1 MALTFYVIA
10 LFFLVMALF
19 FMFIAFAGFLLVE
32 CGV

>member
-32 CGV
+32 CGI